1 MISLTS
7 ELTDRKG
14 PHARGWLFYD
24 AECVFCTRIAN
35 WLAAP
40 MKRRGLAVAPLQ
52 DPRVG
57 TLLGLSR
64 QELLQAIRFVFA
76 DGTQYSGADALLAV
90 AREFWWA
97 RPLAWAT
104 AVPGVMA
111 AIRAAYRW
119 GAQRGRCHAQSCAL
133 EHAAPAD

>member
-14 PHARGWLFYD
+14 AHARGWLFFD
-24 AECVFCTRIAN
+24 AECGFCTHIAR

-57 TLLGLSR
+57 ALLGPSQ
-64 QELLQAIRFVFA
+64 QELQQEIRFVFA
-76 DGTQYSGADALLAV
+76 DGIQYSGAGALLAV

-97 RPLAWAT
+97 RPFAWA
-104 AVPGVMA
+104 AAIPGVMA
-111 AIRAAYRW
+111 LMRDAYRW
-119 GAQRGRCHAQSCAL
+119 VAQRGRCHAQSCAP
-133 EHAAPAD
+133 EHAAPGD